1 MPKIKLNVDASF
13 FNEAYL
19 PLLNNKE
26 RFTVM
31 YGGGG
36 SGKSVFCT
44 QKMILKAL
52 KSKRKILVVRK
63 VLATIRESCFAL
75 FLEQLSKM
83 GILQYCKY
91 TTSHMKIELMNGSE
105 IIFMGLEDSERLK
118 SITNISDIY
127 IEEATEISL
136 DDFFQLN
143 LRLRSN
149 EENQQIHILFNPVS
163 VQNWV
168 HKFFFQQ
175 EQEDCIK
182 LKTTWRDNK
191 FLPQS
196 YIDSLL
202 SYKETNP
209 LYYQIYA
216 EGEFGSL
223 DEAIFN
229 NWKIEKV
236 EDKGDLYIGCDFGYS
251 QDSTAIVGCYIE
263 GSNLYIVGEIYKKK
277 MFIDDISM
285 ELKKKG
291 WDKYSIACDSAEP
304 RSIADLKRQGIKAYA
319 VKKGKDSINH
329 GISWLQ
335 NMTIIIDEKCE
346 NVIREIRDYTW
357 LKDKD
362 GTYIQ
367 KPNPACSDHTLD
379 ALRYATEI
387 IRLKN
392 NKVIFMDKSVF
403 GL

>member
-1 MPKIKLNVDASF
+1 MPKIKLNVDKSF

-19 PLLNNKE
+19 CLLENSE
-26 RFTVM
+26 RFTVI

-36 SGKSVFCT
+36 SGKSVFTT
-44 QKMILKAL
+44 QKLILKAL
-52 KSKRKILVVRK
+52 KYPKRKILVCRK
-63 VLATIRESCFAL
+63 VLATIRESCFSL
-75 FLEQLSKM
+75 FIEQLSSM
-83 GILQYCKY
+83 GILQYCHY
-91 TTSHMKIELMNGSE
+91 TTSHMKIELPNKSE
-105 IIFMGLEDSERLK
+105 IIFMGLEDVERLK

-149 EENQQIHILFNPVS
+149 EENNQIHILFNPVS
-163 VQNWV
+163 KQNWV
-168 HKFFFQQ
+168 YKFFFEQ
-175 EQEDCIK
+175 EQEDTII
-182 LKTTWRDNK
+182 LKTTFRDNR

-229 NWKIEKV
+229 NWRIEKV

-335 NMTIIIDEKCE
+335 NMNIIIDPKCE

-387 IRLKN
+387 IRLN
-392 NKVIFMDKSVF
+392 NKIRFIDKSAF